1 MLLAKTTPLLMG
13 IEAMGDYMDFQRLHG
28 AIRSLLDQH
37 HIGLEHN
44 NDPDATDAKEILIGL
59 SFDINTL
66 IRGFHKIKRFDN
78 GVSNIQKQNSTVAL
92 YAEDEMTQILEQHEH
107 GNLYYSLKI
116 PYVEA
121 MGYLLILNEALAI
134 SDTPACRKR
143 EGTAGLP
150 WVDSAAGMEDRAC
163 IAFFTACLGN
173 ALCES
178 LGEACYREIWA
189 LKKKRRW
196 IPNYQFRYIELLN
209 AFYLTKCCDLS
220 KVEKAGV
227 LHALLRLLL
236 RSPKDAA
243 VEGVSRAE
251 LIALL
256 PDYAGFSRFMKVF
269 ADASEDG
276 EVYMDEIF
284 GCANRKDMTW

>member
-1 MLLAKTTPLLMG
+1 MLLAKTTPRLMG
-13 IEAMGDYMDFQRLHG
+13 IEVMGDCMDFQRLHR

-37 HIGLEHN
+37 DMGLVHD
-44 NDPDATDAKEILIGL
+44 NDPDAMDAKEILIGL
-59 SFDINTL
+59 CFDINTL

-78 GVSNIQKQNSTVAL
+78 GVSNILKLNSIIAL
-92 YAEDEMTQILEQHEH
+92 YAEDEMNQILEQHEP

-134 SDTPACRKR
+134 CDSPACRKR
-143 EGTAGLP
+143 EGTASLP
-150 WVDSAAGMEDRAC
+150 LVDSASGMEDRAC
-163 IAFFTACLGN
+163 IALLTAGLGN
-173 ALCES
+173 ALRES
-178 LGEACYREIWA
+178 LGEACYWEIWA

-209 AFYLTKCCDLS
+209 AFYLTKCCDLPNT
-220 KVEKAGV
+220 EKAGV

-236 RSPKDAA
+236 RFPKDAA

-251 LIALL
+251 HIALL

-284 GCANRKDMTW
+284 GCANRKDMAW

>member
-13 IEAMGDYMDFQRLHG
+13 IEVMGDYMDFQRLHG

-37 HIGLEHN
+37 DIILEHD
-44 NDPDATDAKEILIGL
+44 NDSDMTDAKEILNGL

-66 IRGFHKIKRFDN
+66 IQGFRKVKQFEN
-78 GVSNIQKQNSTVAL
+78 GFSNMLKQNSTIAL
-92 YAEDEMTQILEQHEH
+92 YAEDEMNQILEQHGY
-107 GNLYYSLKI
+107 GNLYYLLKM

-134 SDTPACRKR
+134 NDSPAYRNK
-143 EGTAGLP
+143 GKTYDLS
-150 WVDSAAGMEDRAC
+150 WLDSATGMEDRAC
-163 IAFFTACLGN
+163 IALFTANLGN

-178 LGEACYREIWA
+178 LGETCYQEIRV
-189 LKKKRRW
+189 LKKKKRRW

-209 AFYLTKCCDLS
+209 AFYLTKCCDLPNT
-220 KVEKAGV
+220 EKAGV

-236 RSPKDAA
+236 RFPKDAA

-251 LIALL
+251 HIALL

-276 EVYMDEIF
+276 EVYMDEILE
-284 GCANRKDMTW
+284 M